1 MSGRL
6 HICNGGAGR
15 RAGGPLWLWLAATLL
30 WPVSTTTAA
39 DWSTVAESK
48 FFYTNDVF
56 VFSAARRLAV
66 QEDPTQ
72 PTKVELGKPQDVVWG
87 PAVEVTRKSSSSQ
100 WPTEVS
106 FKTQGFIY
114 TDHPIFN
121 HGTYRLSVRQTL
133 DPDTALVLRY
143 RYAPNLFLGPNNERR
158 SGQRFVEEERV
169 TAHIWRAMLERKLTD
184 ALQATLIARY
194 GLRLFNEPFAERD
207 THFWTLGSEVYYQM
221 MPRLTF
227 TLSYLYER
235 GLADGRNQPQ
245 FNDDTSYRNNFASLG
260 TAIRVTDP
268 LTLVLTYTY
277 QINNFTSAF
286 AADTNRGREDDTQQ
300 GIAEFRYALTDR
312 ALLMLG
318 VQRTQRDSN
327 RASAEFQDT
336 NTWIGAQYRF

>member
-1 MSGRL
+1 M
-6 HICNGGAGR
+6 CR
-15 RAGGPLWLWLAATLL
+15 RACLVAGSAALLLAPHAE
-30 WPVSTTTAA
+30 AA
-39 DWSTVAESK
+39 DGDWSAVAESK

-66 QEDPTQ
+66 HEDPTQ
-72 PTKVELGKPQDVVWG
+72 PTKVEINKPQDVVWE
-87 PAVEVTRKSSSSQ
+87 PALEVTRKFTSGQ

-106 FKTQGFIY
+106 FKTQGFVY

-121 HGTYRLSVRQTL
+121 HGTYRVQVRQAL
-133 DPDTALVLRY
+133 APDTALVLRY
-143 RYAPNLFLGPNNERR
+143 RYSPNLFLGPNNERR
-158 SGQRFVEEERV
+158 SGQRLVEDERV
-169 TAHIWRAMLERKLTD
+169 TSHVWRAMLEHRLNQDWELT
-184 ALQATLIARY
+184 LVSRF
-194 GLRLFNEPFAERD
+194 GLRFFNEAFAERD
-207 THFWTLGSEVYYQM
+207 LHFWTLGSEVHYRM

-235 GLADGRNQPQ
+235 GLADGRNQPP

-260 TAIRVTDP
+260 TAIRVADP

-286 AADTNRGREDDTQQ
+286 AADTNRGRKDDTQQ

-327 RASAEFQDT
+327 QASAAFQDT
-336 NTWIGAQYRF
+336 NTWIGGQYQF